1 FFVYYFK
8 IMECL
13 RLRRTITSILAII
26 ILLTP
31 LMSIDVSANAEI
43 SPNGISYWVTN
54 SPVIYDY
61 KNINFTN
68 DKLIVGGY
76 MVLPVTE
83 FFDYFGYYQY
93 EWNNETKSVTI
104 TDGYN
109 TYVIYS
115 GTSYLLKNGIMIQA
129 PATSLIYNGKIYASL
144 KVMAD
149 ALGLKTLYDEV
160 SDSILLTT
168 NTFFFNSSYTYEDVY
183 WLSRIV
189 YAEAGYESY
198 EGMVAV
204 ANVVLNRVRHDD
216 FPDTIYGVIFDKAG
230 GTQFTPVSAGT
241 IYNEP
246 SENAILAAKAAL
258 NGYNNISWCLF
269 FFNPRIAKSTW
280 IADSCDFY
288 GSIGNHDFYF

>member
-1 FFVYYFK
+1 MGRFK
-8 IMECL
+8 F
-13 RLRRTITSILAII
+13 RRVITSILASI
-26 ILLTP
+26 ILLTA
-31 LMSIDVSANAEI
+31 LMPIHVSALSDI
-43 SPNGISYWVTN
+43 SPSGISFHETN
-54 SPVIYDY
+54 SPVIFNY
-61 KNINFTN
+61 KNINFVN
-68 DKLIVGGY
+68 SKLIVGGY

-93 EWNNETKSVTI
+93 TWNDETKSVTI

-115 GTSYLLKNGIMIQA
+115 GTTYLLKNGIMIQS
-129 PATSLIYNGKIYASL
+129 PAISLIYNNKIYASL

-160 SDSILLTT
+160 SDSILLTE
-168 NTFFFNSSYTYEDVY
+168 NSFYFNSSYTHEDVY

-204 ANVVLNRVRHDD
+204 ANVVLNRVKHTD
-216 FPDTIYGVIFDKAG
+216 FPNTIYGVIFDKAG
-230 GTQFTPVSAGT
+230 GIQFTPVSAGT

-246 SENAILAAKAAL
+246 SEEAILAAKAAL

-280 IADSCDFY
+280 IADSCNFY
-288 GSIGNHDFYF
+288 ESIGNHDFYF